1 VHMQCA
7 QVLLQSLVGWFTVYP
22 APLAPKLHLL
32 FALQI
37 ASVSKSL
44 CHHAK
49 FRSVCCNA
57 NTG

>member
-1 VHMQCA
+1 MLHDCA
-7 QVLLQSLVGWFTVYP
+7 ELLLMVCWWWES
-22 APLAPKLHLL
+22 
-32 FALQI
+32 QI